1 MSESP
6 ASPSTRL
13 VTLDLDDLYRR
24 RDEAE
29 ERVARET
36 QALASIRGAIQVVEE
51 ALGLTPR
58 DGPQQGAAASSVV
71 KARPTH
77 RAMLTTVLAE
87 AEKPMGVREMIDGV
101 HARFGVTIPR
111 TSVSPLLR
119 KLADR
124 GEVKHDGEN
133 ARWAIGDIDR
143 VAVEGEIVRFRGP
156 RTAKREVA

>member
-1 MSESP
+1 MSESS

-29 ERVARET
+29 ERIARET
-36 QALASIRGAIQVVEE
+36 RALASIRGAIQVVEE
-51 ALGLTPR
+51 VLGLTPR
-58 DGPQQGAAASSVV
+58 DAPQHGSAGSTVV

-77 RAMLTTVLAE
+77 RTMLTTVLAE
-87 AEKPMGVREMIDGV
+87 AGKPMGVREMIDAV
-101 HARFGVTIPR
+101 HARWGVTIPR

-133 ARWAIGDIDR
+133 ARWTIGDFNR
-143 VAVEGEIVRFRGP
+143 AAVDVEIVRFRGP

>member
-6 ASPSTRL
+6 ASTSTRL

-29 ERVARET
+29 ERVVRET

-58 DGPQQGAAASSVV
+58 DDRQQGSAGSTVV

-77 RAMLTTVLAE
+77 RVMLTTVLAE
-87 AEKPMGVREMIDGV
+87 AEKPMGVREMIDDV

-133 ARWAIGDIDR
+133 ARWTIGDINR
-143 VAVEGEIVRFRGP
+143 AVVDGEIVRFRGP
-156 RTAKREVA
+156 RTAKREVV